1 MHGIVSLKQA
11 KKLEKVKTLSRGIVI
26 FAYVNGPIDYF
37 HIADIAAG
45 LAKRHL
51 DLPVT
56 LITNVER
63 QPKHADSVIITETP
77 ETRDYR
83 TFGDLKTEW
92 LNGNRASVYE
102 LTPYDQTLMIDADYF
117 MMNNQLMK
125 LFDTDLELACYDTV
139 CDITDNT
146 AFDQA
151 HIRLANTSIPMLW
164 ATVVYFTKGELSES
178 VFKFMDTIRQN
189 WEFYSNLYGFTATLY
204 RNDYALSIALHALTG
219 FGIGNYATIPGK
231 LFTANTD
238 TFIFDVKP
246 NKFVFMS
253 ERHGLDQI
261 IGENVHFMN
270 KQNLASEIVQHALER
285 VLDAKTR

>member
-1 MHGIVSLKQA
+1 MLGIKNLKQV
-11 KKLEKVKTLSRGIVI
+11 KRFVKVRILSKGIVI

-56 LITNVER
+56 LVTNVAR
-63 QPKHADSVIITETP
+63 QPKYADNVIITETP

-92 LNGNRASVYE
+92 LNGNRASVYD

-117 MMNNQLMK
+117 IMNNQLMK
-125 LFDTDLELACYDTV
+125 LFETDLEFACYDNV
-139 CDITDNT
+139 CDVTGNT
-146 AFDQA
+146 TFEKA
-151 HIRLANTSIPMLW
+151 HARLSNTSIPMLW

-189 WEFYSNLYGFTATLY
+189 WDFYSNLYGFTASLY
-204 RNDYALSIALHALTG
+204 RNDYALSIALQALTG
-219 FGIGNYATIPGK
+219 FGIGNFATIPGK

-238 TFIFDVKP
+238 TFVFDVKP
-246 NKFVFMS
+246 DHFVIIS
-253 ERHGLDQI
+253 EYRGLDKI
-261 IGENVHFMN
+261 ISESVHFMN
-270 KQNLASEIVQHALER
+270 KANLSSEIIQAALER

>member
-1 MHGIVSLKQA
+1 
-11 KKLEKVKTLSRGIVI
+11 LSKGIVI
-26 FAYVNGPIDYF
+26 FAYVTGPIDYF

-56 LITNVER
+56 LITNVAR
-63 QPKHADSVIITETP
+63 QPKYADNVILTETP

-92 LNGNRASVYE
+92 LNGNRASVYN

-117 MMNNQLMK
+117 IMNNQLMK
-125 LFDTDLELACYDTV
+125 LFDTDLEFACYDKV
-139 CDITDNT
+139 CDVTGNA
-146 AFDQA
+146 AFEQA
-151 HIRLANTSIPMLW
+151 HLRLANTSIPMLW

-189 WEFYSNLYGFTATLY
+189 WDFYSSLYGFTSSLY
-204 RNDYALSIALHALTG
+204 RNDYALSIALQALTG

-231 LFTANTD
+231 LFTANTN
-238 TFIFDVKP
+238 TFVFDVKP
-246 NKFVFMS
+246 GYFVILS
-253 ERHGLDQI
+253 EYKGIDKI
-261 IGENVHFMN
+261 VGESVHIMN
-270 KQNLASEIVQHALER
+270 KANLSSDIVQSAFESL
-285 VLDAKTR
+285 LNAKT